1 MTALPPLAQF
11 LDPAALAIVLGGT
24 LLATLLR
31 TPWRD
36 ARRAVAA
43 LTVLVRKP
51 FSADPLI
58 EQIGH
63 LSRIARRHGV
73 LTLDRSVVT
82 DPDLA
87 EAIAAIVDGEGPEAV
102 VARTILARAG
112 RVERHL
118 AVADIWAGAAEV
130 APAMGMVGTLIGLAT
145 MFATMNDPQRIGG
158 AMAIALLATL
168 YGALFA
174 NLIAQPIAMRL
185 RRAARIEAFERTRMD
200 APLAALAAREAP
212 RRSAGVTL
220 GGGTGSGMNG
230 GTPHKPGPSLAS
242 VA

>member
-1 MTALPPLAQF
+1 MIALPPLHQF
-11 LDPAALAIVLGGT
+11 FDSAALAIVLGGT
-24 LLATLLR
+24 LIATLLR

-36 ARRAVAA
+36 GRRALRA
-43 LTVLVRKP
+43 LAVLARKP
-51 FSADPLI
+51 FAAEPLI
-58 EQIGH
+58 EQIAH
-63 LSRIARRHGV
+63 LSRVARRHGV

-87 EAIAAIVDGEGPEAV
+87 EAIAAIVDGEGPDAV
-102 VARTILARAG
+102 TARLDLARQG
-112 RVERHL
+112 RIERHV
-118 AVADIWAGAAEV
+118 AVADIWTGAAEV
-130 APAMGMVGTLIGLAT
+130 APAMGMVGTLIGLAA

-174 NLIAQPIAMRL
+174 NLVAQPIAMRL
-185 RRAARIEAFERTRMD
+185 RRAARIEAFERTRIV

-212 RRSAGVTL
+212 RPSR
-220 GGGTGSGMNG
+220 GSTASSKSGQSS
-230 GTPHKPGPSLAS
+230 PPSLMS

>member
-1 MTALPPLAQF
+1 MNGLPPLSQF

-24 LLATLLR
+24 LVATLLR

-36 ARRAVAA
+36 ARRGVRA
-43 LTVLVRKP
+43 LGALVRAP
-51 FSADPLI
+51 YSAEPLL
-58 EQIGH
+58 EQITH
-63 LSRIARRHGV
+63 LARIAQRHGV
-73 LTLDRSVVT
+73 VTLDRSVIT

-87 EAIAAIVDGEGPEAV
+87 EAIGAIVDGERPEAV
-102 VARTILARAG
+102 LTRTRQARMA

-118 AVADIWAGAAEV
+118 AVVDIWAGAAEA
-130 APAMGMVGTLIGLAT
+130 APAMGMVGTLIGLAA

-174 NLIAQPIAMRL
+174 NLVAQPIAARL
-185 RRAARIEAFERTRMD
+185 RRAARIEAFERARIEL
-200 APLAALAAREAP
+200 PIAALAAREAP
-212 RRSAGVTL
+212 VAAVRPPTPPRR
-220 GGGTGSGMNG
+220 
-230 GTPHKPGPSLAS
+230 PLAT